1 MICKYCFAELED
13 GTAVCPI
20 CGKELEAPVEETVK
34 EEVVETVEEVPA
46 EETLVEETPVEEKK
60 KSKAWIIALAIVGV
74 SVLAILLT
82 IVILFSMGKA
92 KNVLHNLQFW
102 RANDIDY
109 KLSYTV
115 KNEVAEKKQNE
126 IIATVGSQTLTNG
139 EFQAHYWMAVYEF
152 LDYYGYYLSSIG
164 LDVNKPLNEQIYDEQ
179 TGKTYQQMFME
190 GALDSWYR
198 YATLAEM
205 SKEAGFKLSEEQQK
219 YVDAVKTQVEN
230 MAQEYKYADVEEFID
245 KEFFPGCSM
254 DIYMKYTQMNYQAL
268 SYYDTLYAGL
278 MPTQEQIEAYYT
290 EHEAEFVANKTDK
303 SAGNYYDVRHILLGH
318 DSPADDDGNYDESQ
332 WKICLEQAQKT
343 LDDFLAGE
351 ATEDAFAK
359 LALDI
364 SKDPGSA
371 QNGGLYSQLT
381 KDTGFIEDFK
391 NWYLDENRKP
401 GDTGLV
407 KNTESS
413 VQGYHIMY
421 FVDSYPIWEYEAKSA
436 ILNENTNKLIADGQA
451 KWPMEVNYK
460 KIVLGEVNLA
470 G

>member
-20 CGKELEAPVEETVK
+20 CGKELETPVEETAQEEVA
-34 EEVVETVEEVPA
+34 EVVEEVTAEEVP
-46 EETLVEETPVEEKK
+46 VVEKK
-60 KSKAWIIALAIVGV
+60 KSNAWKKVLAIAGVAVLAIVLVG
-74 SVLAILLT
+74 AILH
-82 IVILFSMGKA
+82 FMGLGKQ
-92 KNVLHNLQFW
+92 VVHNLQFW

-115 KNEVAEKKQNE
+115 KNEVAEKKQNDV
-126 IIATVGSQTLTNG
+126 IATVGSQTLTNG
-139 EFQAHYWMAVYEF
+139 EFQAHYWMAVYDF

-164 LDVNKPLNEQIYDEQ
+164 VDINKPLSEQIYDEK

-198 YATLAEM
+198 YATLVEL
-205 SKEAGFKLSEEQQK
+205 SKEAGFQLNEEQQK
-219 YVDAVKTQVEN
+219 YVDNVKAQVEA
-230 MAQEYKYADVEEFID
+230 MAVEYKYADVEDFID
-245 KEFFPGCSM
+245 KEFFPGCSL
-254 DIYMKYTQMNYQAL
+254 DIYMKYTQTNYQAL
-268 SYYDTLYAGL
+268 SYYDTLYEGL
-278 MPTQEQIEAYYT
+278 VPTQEQIETYYT
-290 EHEAEFVANKTDK
+290 EHEAEFAANKTDK

-318 DSPADDDGNYDESQ
+318 DSPADSEGNYTDDQ
-332 WKICLEQAQKT
+332 WQICLDQAQTT
-343 LDDFLAGE
+343 LNDFLAGE

-359 LALDI
+359 LAMDI
-364 SKDPGSA
+364 SEDPGSA
-371 QNGGLYSQLT
+371 ENGGLYSQLT

-391 NWYLDENRKP
+391 KWYLDENRKP

-421 FVDSYPIWEYEAKSA
+421 FVGSYPIWEYEAKSA
-436 ILNENTNKLIADGQA
+436 LLTENTNKLIADGQA

-460 KIVLGEVNLA
+460 KIVLGEVDLA

>member
-1 MICKYCFAELED
+1 MICKYCFAEVED

-20 CGKELEAPVEETVK
+20 CGKELETPVEETAQEEVA
-34 EEVVETVEEVPA
+34 EVVEEVTA
-46 EETLVEETPVEEKK
+46 EEAPVVEKK
-60 KSKAWIIALAIVGV
+60 KSNAWKKVLAIAGVVVLAIVLVG
-74 SVLAILLT
+74 AILH
-82 IVILFSMGKA
+82 FMGLGKQ
-92 KNVLHNLQFW
+92 VVHNLQFW
-102 RANDIDY
+102 RPNDIDY

-126 IIATVGSQTLTNG
+126 VIATVGGQTLTNG
-139 EFQAHYWMAVYEF
+139 EFQAHYWMAVYDF

-164 LDVNKPLNEQIYDEQ
+164 VDINKPLSEQIYDEK

-198 YATLAEM
+198 YATLVEL
-205 SKEAGFKLSEEQQK
+205 SKEAGFQLNEEQQK
-219 YVDAVKTQVEN
+219 YVDNVKAQVEA
-230 MAQEYKYADVEEFID
+230 MAVEYKYADVEDFID
-245 KEFFPGCSM
+245 KEFFPGCSL
-254 DIYMKYTQMNYQAL
+254 DIYMKYTQTNYQAL

-278 MPTQEQIEAYYT
+278 MPTQEQIETYYT
-290 EHEAEFVANKTDK
+290 EHEAEFAANKTDK

-318 DSPADDDGNYDESQ
+318 DTPADSEGKYTDDQ
-332 WKICLEQAQKT
+332 WQICLDQAQTT
-343 LDDFLAGE
+343 LNDFLAGE

-359 LALDI
+359 LAMDI

-371 QNGGLYSQLT
+371 ENGGLYSQLT

-391 NWYLDENRKP
+391 KWYLDENRKP

-421 FVDSYPIWEYEAKSA
+421 FVDSYPVWEYEAKSA
-436 ILNENTNKLIADGQA
+436 LLTENTNKLIADGQA

-460 KIVLGEVNLA
+460 KIVLGEVDLA